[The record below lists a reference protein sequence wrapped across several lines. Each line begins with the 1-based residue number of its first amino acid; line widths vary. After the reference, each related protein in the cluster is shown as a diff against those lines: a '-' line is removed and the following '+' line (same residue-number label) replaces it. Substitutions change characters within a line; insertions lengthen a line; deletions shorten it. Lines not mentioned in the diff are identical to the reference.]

1 VLVVTAFTR
10 GHCVYQALKAG
21 VSGFLL
27 KYEPPPE
34 TLAAAVRTVAAG
46 DALLAPALLWRLL
59 DEYVSRPELGHISPP
74 PELTE
79 REVEVLQLIGR
90 GRSNSE
96 IAAELFLS
104 ESTVKTHVTRIFTKL
119 RLGDRARTVVLAC
132 ETDLVTPHR

>member
-1 VLVVTAFTR
+1 VQATRAITRDRAPADRPCVLVVTAFDL

-27 KYEPPPE
+27 KDEPSE
-34 TLAAAVRTVAAG
+34 TLAAAVRSLAAG

-59 DEYVSRPELGHISPP
+59 DEYVSRREPGHVSPP

-96 IAAELFLS
+96 IAAERFFP
-104 ESTVKTHVTRIFTKL
+104 R
-119 RLGDRARTVVLAC
+119 
-132 ETDLVTPHR
+132 PP